1 MSADADDELMNVLRT
16 AAQRVDPVPEDV
28 TLRAR
33 SAIAYRRI
41 DAELGHLTADSLAGA
56 GAMRSE
62 SATERLLTFAADDLE
77 VEVEVT
83 NEGDRRR
90 LVGQLIPT
98 ARARISI
105 RHADVTDDITTDEL
119 GRFRAVV
126 GAGPVSLRATWPD
139 GRAVE
144 TQWVLV

>member
-1 MSADADDELMNVLRT
+1 MPADADDELMNILSA

-41 DAELGHLTADSLAGA
+41 DAELARLTADSLAGA

-62 SATERLLTFAADDLE
+62 AATERLLTFAADDLE

-83 NEGDRRR
+83 PEGDRRR
-90 LVGQLIPT
+90 LIGQLVPT
-98 ARARISI
+98 ATARVSI

-119 GRFRAVV
+119 GRFRGVV
-126 GAGPVSLRATWPD
+126 GAGPISLRATWPD
-139 GRAVE
+139 GRAIE